1 MKRESVAGFRHGDK
15 GARNVKLRVVAV
27 GKDRSGLYAPAV
39 EEYAKRLGRYV
50 QVRARGGPGGAPA
63 RRDAR
68 APATRRAEAL
78 LARLGERERVVALDE
93 RGDEETSVA
102 FARRVERWLAGGQD
116 VALVVGGSDGLG
128 DAVRARAAETIA
140 LSRLTLAHRLARLV
154 LVEQLY
160 RAFTILRGEPYH
172 K

>member
-1 MKRESVAGFRHGDK
+1 VRIRI
-15 GARNVKLRVVAV
+15 VAV

-39 EEYAKRLGRYV
+39 EEYAKRLGRY
-50 QVRARGGPGGAPA
+50 ARFELVEVPEA
-63 RRDAR
+63 RRHAGTPR
-68 APATRRAEAL
+68 AKDEEGEAL
-78 LARLGERERVVALDE
+78 LAKLGDRERVVALDE

-102 FARRVERWLAGGQD
+102 FARRVGRWLERGQD
-116 VALVVGGSDGLG
+116 VALVIGGSDGLAA
-128 DAVRARAAETIA
+128 AVKARAAETVA
-140 LSRLTLAHRLARLV
+140 LSRMTLAHRLARLV